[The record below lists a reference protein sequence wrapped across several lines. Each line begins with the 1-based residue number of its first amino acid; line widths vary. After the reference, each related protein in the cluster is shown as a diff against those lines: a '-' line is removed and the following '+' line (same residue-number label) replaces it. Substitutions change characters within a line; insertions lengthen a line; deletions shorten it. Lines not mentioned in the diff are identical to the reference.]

1 MNAPL
6 PDFARLKAALAEAT
20 EAIQTEHRSKS
31 DPSLDLDWAK
41 FGYQLYALAIDVQKF
56 EKRFRQPPQQ

>member
-1 MNAPL
+1 MKPPP

-31 DPSLDLDWAK
+31 DPNLHHEWAK
-41 FGYQLYALAIDVQKF
+41 FGYQLYALAIDAQRF
-56 EKRFRQPPQQ
+56 EKRFQGLTP